1 MVYYYGIQSSGVEAW
16 DRMFKVFQENKV
28 ASEKTKL
35 LYGLAAIQEPW
46 ALERYDTKYLGL
58 GQKFYNKEKRQ
69 KLHDLYYLH

>member
-46 ALERYDTKYLGL
+46 ALERYDNTDL
-58 GQKFYNKEKRQ
+58 FYFYSHPFHFKDIRSGGAVV
-69 KLHDLYYLH
+69 